1 MKAISILV
9 LPFLALGFA
18 VSGASGAA
26 LIPASSFVQPTV
38 AMFNTPSLN
47 FTAPAAYTES
57 GATFRAGVPGGTL
70 FLFFGILDLASSS
83 QNFPAGLFDVSFASP
98 ERRFGFVGNSAV
110 PQITNPTTWTVTRV
124 DFFANPDF
132 TGLFESYTT
141 AFPVG
146 TSPTFFGLESAGEFQ
161 AVRISL
167 LSTGSGFSPYL
178 DDFRFDNSPEP
189 GGIWLMGAGLAA
201 VLVGSIRRRPRS

>member
-1 MKAISILV
+1 MQAKSILAV
-9 LPFLALGFA
+9 AFLGLGLA

-26 LIPASSFVQPTV
+26 LIPASSFVQPNI
-38 AMFNTPSLN
+38 AMFNTPPLN

-57 GATFRAGVPGGTL
+57 GATFRAGVPGGIL

-83 QNFPAGLFDVSFASP
+83 QNFPAGLFDVSFAGP
-98 ERRFGFVGNSAV
+98 ERRFGFVGNSATTD
-110 PQITNPTTWTVTRV
+110 ITNPTPWTVTQV
-124 DFFANPDF
+124 DFFANADF

-141 AFPVG
+141 AFTVG
-146 TSPTFFGLESAGEFQ
+146 TSPTFFGLESAGEFR

-167 LSTGSGFSPYL
+167 LSAGGGFSPYL

-189 GGIWLMGAGLAA
+189 AGIWLVGAGLAA
-201 VLVGSIRRRPRS
+201 VLVGSIRRRRRS